1 LTFSK
6 NYKKIEDGTLKK
18 TKENGSVENMN
29 LKGMYTRYSG
39 NAAEDD
45 PNLEPNYDGVK
56 YGGYKD
62 SEGIVQVSDLQNN
75 AF

>member
-1 LTFSK
+1 
-6 NYKKIEDGTLKK
+6 
-18 TKENGSVENMN
+18 MN
-29 LKGMYTRYSG
+29 LKGMYTRHSG